1 MAKDRK
7 IDMVILGLLAHE
19 NLSGYD
25 IKKRIDNSI
34 SFFWKGS
41 FGSIYPSL
49 SAMEK
54 EGLVRKAE
62 NTENSGGR
70 EKICYSITPDGK
82 KALISWLEDTK
93 AVNDLKYETL
103 LKLFF
108 GGVTDAKT
116 SINTIN
122 AFENEISASLELLKM
137 YKANLSK
144 VLDNKDH
151 IYYYLTVSFGVETYE
166 GYLKWCKEAKEMLG
180 NRRSKTRN
188 KCKNYPQRNRNGV
201 FP

>member
-19 NLSGYD
+19 QLSGYD
-25 IKKRIDNSI
+25 IKKRIDNEI

-54 EGLVRKAE
+54 DGLVQRAE
-62 NTENSGGR
+62 NRPNNSGR
-70 EKICYSITPDGK
+70 EKIMYSITPTGK
-82 KALISWLEDTK
+82 EALISWLQEPK

-108 GGVTDAKT
+108 GGVA
-116 SINTIN
+116 SP
-122 AFENEISASLELLKM
+122 EISIHTIDIFEREIREKLEILKI
-137 YKANLSK
+137 YKENLSR
-144 VLDNKDH
+144 VMEEKDH
-151 IYYYLTVSFGVETYE
+151 VYYYLTVSFGVETYE
-166 GYLKWCKEAKEMLG
+166 NYLKWCMEARQIL
-180 NRRSKTRN
+180 NKTDF
-188 KCKNYPQRNRNGV
+188 KPTDSD
-201 FP
+201 

>member
-25 IKKRIDNSI
+25 IKKRIDNGI
-34 SFFWKGS
+34 KFFWKGS

-54 EGLVRKAE
+54 EGLVQKAD
-62 NTENSGGR
+62 TGENSGGR
-70 EKICYSITPDGK
+70 EKICYSITADGK

-93 AVNDLKYETL
+93 AVNDMKYETL

-108 GGVTDAKT
+108 GGVTDVQK

-122 AFENEISASLELLKM
+122 AFENEISASLEMLKM
-137 YKANLSK
+137 YQANLSK

-151 IYYYLTVSFGVETYE
+151 VYYYLTVSFGVETYA
-166 GYLKWCKEAKEMLG
+166 GYLKWCREAKEMLG
-180 NRRSKTRN
+180 KLS
-188 KCKNYPQRNRNGV
+188 
-201 FP
+201 

>member
-25 IKKRIDNSI
+25 IKKRIDNQI
-34 SFFWKGS
+34 KFFWKGS

-62 NTENSGGR
+62 NSENSGGR
-70 EKICYSITPDGK
+70 EKICYSITSDGK
-82 KALISWLEDTK
+82 KALISWLEGSK
-93 AVNDLKYETL
+93 AVNDMKYETL

-108 GGVTDAKT
+108 GGVTDPKT

-122 AFENEISASLELLKM
+122 AFENEINASLEILRM
-137 YKANLSK
+137 YKDNLSK
-144 VLDNKDH
+144 VMDNKDH

-166 GYLKWCKEAKEMLG
+166 GYLKWCKEAKELLD
-180 NRRSKTRN
+180 KL
-188 KCKNYPQRNRNGV
+188 C
-201 FP
+201 